1 MPKSNWDL
9 GTHILNN
16 WSSAKNMG
24 KWGNLVGKTGEEA
37 KAQILK
43 HSPDVNVQIIQKP
56 PMSTMEYNLNRV
68 RVFVNA
74 QNRVVKQPH
83 IA

>member
-1 MPKSNWDL
+1 MSKSNWSM

-16 WSSAKNMG
+16 WPSAKNMG
-24 KWGNLVGKTGEEA
+24 KWGNLVGKTGTEA
-37 KAQILK
+37 RAQILK
-43 HSPDVNVQIIQKP
+43 HSPNVNVQIIQKP

-74 QNRVVKQPH
+74 QGRVMKQPH

>member
-1 MPKSNWDL
+1 MSKSNWDL

-16 WSSAKNMG
+16 WSSMG

-37 KAQILK
+37 RAQILK